1 MFSFSC
7 LIRFIRALRYSFLM
21 SENIVPAEVQTSDS
35 ESKSLKEFFQQ
46 PVNVSSL
53 LLIAGSF
60 LFMIIGV
67 LIFYDE
73 YMIYWS
79 RYGVYIGYLLYLILT
94 VSLIPIA
101 FGIGKITADY
111 GEDHIIVVG
120 KQAKRWLLIFTI
132 LTIVNFFTLGWP
144 MIAPYA
150 LIATA
155 FGRVIG
161 FYKLNKALLKIKRLW
176 KINVGSI
183 IYYLYA
189 FYAIVM
195 SVLANV
201 AELASDADFV
211 DSLFY
216 FNGIGNTFLLLLVG
230 IKLITDTLIIRSFI
244 IKQNIQ
250 LFTLADSWVV
260 RYRKDIAEQ
269 KWKERQSSVSLL
281 DRLKEKQEED
291 NVPSAAVLEEK
302 YKVEKAKKEKI
313 VTEAVK
319 VGAFKEAAKPE
330 PLPKIKDIP
339 VISVGKMYHE
349 KPVKKK
355 FTSEKIIQQVLL
367 YASLIAFI
375 IVSVLSENIT
385 LKIFGYVG
393 IGLIS
398 AFLITNYILLFFL
411 EQGFNFT
418 NLLIDLSFMFIL
430 LPSVFALISYGI
442 AWGADRAINDM
453 SPLAFKLIIAICTIL
468 MELVAVYVLINIK
481 LEQTKMTLKEF
492 IKYRLDFK
500 TLSLEQKK
508 IDETVAKKRS
518 YFEKLDKL
526 ESHMAKQR
534 AEKVMNYEDFD
545 VKKRLK
551 ELGGIY
557 NVLQAEKKEEEQ
569 EEEQAEKKEE

>member
-7 LIRFIRALRYSFLM
+7 LTRFIRVSSNSFLM

-35 ESKSLKEFFQQ
+35 ESRSKKEFFQK

-53 LLIAGSF
+53 LLIAGSLF
-60 LFMIIGV
+60 FMIVGV

-73 YMIYWS
+73 YMVFWS
-79 RYGVYIGYLLYLILT
+79 RSGAYIGYLLYLILT

-120 KQAKRWLLIFTI
+120 KQAKKWLLIFTI
-132 LTIVNFFTLGWP
+132 ITIVNFFTLGWP
-144 MIAPYA
+144 LIAPIA

-161 FYKLNKALLKIKRLW
+161 FYKLNKALLKIKKLW
-176 KINVGSI
+176 EIKVGSI

-195 SVLANV
+195 SVLANI
-201 AELASDADFV
+201 AGLAQDVNFV
-211 DSLFY
+211 DTLFY

-244 IKQNIQ
+244 IKQNLQ
-250 LFTLADSWVV
+250 PFTLADSWVV
-260 RYRKDIAEQ
+260 RYRKDVAEQ
-269 KWKERQSSVSLL
+269 KWKERQSSVSFL
-281 DRLKEKQEED
+281 DRLKEKQEEAE
-291 NVPSAAVLEEK
+291 VPTAAVLEEK
-302 YKVEKAKKEKI
+302 YKVEKTIKEKAI
-313 VTEAVK
+313 AEAVK
-319 VGAFKEAAKPE
+319 VGEFKEAAKPA
-330 PLPKIKDIP
+330 PLPQIKDIP
-339 VISVGKMYHE
+339 VISVGKMYSE
-349 KPVKKK
+349 KAERKK

-367 YASLIAFI
+367 YTSLIAFI
-375 IVSVLSENIT
+375 IVSVLSDNIT
-385 LKIFGYVG
+385 LKIYGYIG

-411 EQGFNFT
+411 ERGFKFT
-418 NLLIDLSFMFIL
+418 NLLIDLAFMFIL

-442 AWGADRAINDM
+442 AWGADRAITDM
-453 SPLAFKLIIAICTIL
+453 SPLVFKLIIAICTIL

-481 LEQTKMTLKEF
+481 LDQTKMTLKEF
-492 IKYRLDFK
+492 IKSRLDFK
-500 TLSLEQKK
+500 TLSFEQKK
-508 IDETVAKKRS
+508 RDERVERKRS
-518 YFEKLDKL
+518 YFDKLDKL
-526 ESHMAKQR
+526 ETHMAKQR

-557 NVLQAEKKEEEQ
+557 NVLKAEKKEEEQ
-569 EEEQAEKKEE
+569 AEKEEE